1 MSSVDHNS
9 KTKKYNLRKRG
20 KKNESELS
28 KKVAESSDDDE
39 WVTSDEEIED
49 SVESGEFNDAEFK
62 KFLGKMFPSKHL
74 AERIKEMDEIDKKMD
89 AAEAKKKKRGKSK
102 KSPKKQKK
110 KEKSPPK
117 VVEESEEEDD
127 ESEEE
132 EDYEYDEE
140 YDEDMDLAQLM
151 KGGNQKF
158 NIVFTIGDP
167 FQGEYDEYE
176 DDEDYNVDEDEDF
189 DSEEES
195 EDEEEQL
202 PAPPKR
208 KSKRSKKKG
217 SDREDESEESKSETS
232 VEKKKKKRSSL
243 TEEDDSVISQL
254 LKLTEGKEDEGLLGE
269 LHSLIEEKRAEAKKQ
284 EEKLKK
290 KQKGKNLTKFKSLL
304 REKNVSNDFAF
315 FAKLD
320 LEQQSKIINEVE
332 EINKLIRVEKPYRL
346 QLLEADIPTKF
357 KACAIK
363 KVSALRYME
372 PGGGEYYK
380 IKNWVDTFMNIPFGK
395 YTSLPLSIEDGVE
408 KTGEF
413 MAAAKKTLDDAVYGL
428 DDAKLQIMQLVGQWI
443 TNPNAVGTA
452 IAIKGPP
459 GTGKTTLI
467 KEGISKIL
475 NRNFEFIALGG
486 ATDSSFLEGHSYTY
500 EGSQWGKIVDIL
512 IKSRCM
518 NPVIYFDEL
527 DKISETPKG
536 EEIAGILTHL
546 TDTSQNTQFHD
557 KYFSEVDFD
566 LSKCLFIFS
575 YNDESRVNP
584 ILKDRMYRI
593 QTDGYDNKQKI
604 VIANNY
610 LLPKIREQ
618 VKFNTDDVILSDDVL
633 SHIISSFTDG
643 EKGVRNFKRCLEIIH
658 TKLNLYRL
666 MTPETNL
673 FEKEQTLK
681 VTFPFEV
688 TREVVDK
695 LIKKGEDNPFIASL
709 YI

>member
-1 MSSVDHNS
+1 MSSVDHNT
-9 KTKKYNLRKRG
+9 KTGKKYNLRKRNRKG
-20 KKNESELS
+20 ENEELS
-28 KKVAESSDDDE
+28 KKVGESSDDDE
-39 WVTSDEEIED
+39 WVTSDEEVED

-74 AERIKEMDEIDKKMD
+74 AERIKEMDEIDRKMD
-89 AAEAKKKKRGKSK
+89 ATEAKKKKQSKSNK
-102 KSPKKQKK
+102 TPKKQKRPMK
-110 KEKSPPK
+110 K
-117 VVEESEEEDD
+117 VEESEEEDD
-127 ESEEE
+127 SEDDDEE
-132 EDYEYDEE
+132 FDE

-167 FQGEYDEYE
+167 FQGEYY
-176 DDEDYNVDEDEDF
+176 DEDED
-189 DSEEES
+189 
-195 EDEEEQL
+195 EDEEYTLEGDEDFESEEGSEVEDEPL
-202 PAPPKR
+202 PTQKKR
-208 KSKRSKKKG
+208 SRRSKKK
-217 SDREDESEESKSETS
+217 SSTKEEDESEVAS
-232 VEKKKKKRSSL
+232 VKKKKKRSSL
-243 TEEDDSVISQL
+243 TEEDDSVIEQL
-254 LKLTEGKEDEGLLGE
+254 LKLTKGKEDEGLISE
-269 LHSLIEEKRAEAKKQ
+269 LHSLIEEKRADAKKH

-304 REKNVSNDFAF
+304 REKNVTNDFAF
-315 FAKLD
+315 FAKLE
-320 LEQQSKIINEVE
+320 LEKQDQIISEVQ

-346 QLLEADIPTKF
+346 QLLESDIPTKF

-408 KTGEF
+408 KTGQF
-413 MAAAKKTLDDAVYGL
+413 MADAKKTLDDAVYGL

-546 TDTSQNTQFHD
+546 TDTSQNSQFHD

-618 VKFNTDDVILSDDVL
+618 VKFNKEDIVLSDDVV
-633 SHIISSFTDG
+633 SYIISSFTDG
-643 EKGVRNFKRCLEIIH
+643 EKGVRNLKRCLEIIH

-681 VTFPFEV
+681 VSFPFEV

-695 LIKKGEDNPFIASL
+695 LIKKGEENPILATL
-709 YI
+709 YM

>member
-1 MSSVDHNS
+1 MSSVDHNT
-9 KTKKYNLRKRG
+9 KTGKKYNLRKRSRKG
-20 KKNESELS
+20 ENEELS
-28 KKVAESSDDDE
+28 KKVGESSDDDE
-39 WVTSDEEIED
+39 WVTSDEEVED

-74 AERIKEMDEIDKKMD
+74 AERIKEMDEIDRKMD
-89 AAEAKKKKRGKSK
+89 ATEAKKKKHSKSK
-102 KSPKKQKK
+102 KTPKKQKRPVK
-110 KEKSPPK
+110 K
-117 VVEESEEEDD
+117 VEESEEEEDD
-127 ESEEE
+127 SEDEEE
-132 EDYEYDEE
+132 YEFDE

-167 FQGEYDEYE
+167 FQGEYY
-176 DDEDYNVDEDEDF
+176 DEDEDEDEDYTLEGDEDF
-189 DSEEES
+189 ESEEES
-195 EDEEEQL
+195 EVEDEPL
-202 PAPPKR
+202 PPTPKK
-208 KSKRSKKKG
+208 KSRRSKKKG
-217 SDREDESEESKSETS
+217 STKEEDESEVTP
-232 VEKKKKKRSSL
+232 VKKKKKRSSL
-243 TEEDDSVISQL
+243 TEEDDSVIEQL
-254 LKLTEGKEDEGLLGE
+254 LKLTKGKEDEGLISE
-269 LHSLIEEKRAEAKKQ
+269 LHSLIEEKRADAKKH

-315 FAKLD
+315 FAKLE
-320 LEQQSKIINEVE
+320 LEKQDQIISEVQ

-346 QLLEADIPTKF
+346 QLLESDIPTKF

-380 IKNWVDTFMNIPFGK
+380 VKNWVDTFMNIPFGK

-408 KTGEF
+408 KTGQF
-413 MAAAKKTLDDAVYGL
+413 MAEAKKTLDDAVYGL

-546 TDTSQNTQFHD
+546 TDTSQNSQFHD

-618 VKFNTDDVILSDDVL
+618 VKFNKEDIILSDDVV
-633 SHIISSFTDG
+633 SYIISSFTDG
-643 EKGVRNFKRCLEIIH
+643 EKGVRNLKRCLEIIH

-681 VTFPFEV
+681 VSFPFEV

-695 LIKKGEDNPFIASL
+695 LIKKGEENPILATL
-709 YI
+709 YM